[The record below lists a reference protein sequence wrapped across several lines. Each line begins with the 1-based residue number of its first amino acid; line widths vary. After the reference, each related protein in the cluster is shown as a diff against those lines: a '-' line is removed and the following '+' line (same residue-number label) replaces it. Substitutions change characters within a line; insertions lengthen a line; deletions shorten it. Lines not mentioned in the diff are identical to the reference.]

1 MIFIS
6 VFSHFAK
13 WNNFHINGYAWKVIQ
28 INSSEQF
35 QDLTHKTDVEKM
47 KDEKKKKKGNR
58 WKQRKQTKKS
68 LVRGQLYRNDPV
80 KDKQSRQ
87 SIIANAEIGL
97 RGTCFRPPVARHFKP
112 TYIYVCECLLG
123 HYFLSAI
130 TVHSDPYRYIK
141 GLYLWPA
148 ISISTLH
155 WILYDEQAA

>member
-97 RGTCFRPPVARHFKP
+97 RGTCFRPPVAQVISSQH
-112 TYIYVCECLLG
+112 IYM
-123 HYFLSAI
+123 FASAF
-130 TVHSDPYRYIK
+130 
-141 GLYLWPA
+141 
-148 ISISTLH
+148 
-155 WILYDEQAA
+155 